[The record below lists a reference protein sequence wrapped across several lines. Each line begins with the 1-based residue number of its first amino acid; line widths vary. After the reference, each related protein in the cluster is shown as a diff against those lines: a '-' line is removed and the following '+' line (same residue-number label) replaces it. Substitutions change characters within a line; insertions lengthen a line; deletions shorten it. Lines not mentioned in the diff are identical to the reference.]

1 MKARC
6 RRVKGWHRSVKRPR
20 TRATGRRRYDGHI
33 TKNDGRVSERYK
45 GRELRDIILTDAKVN
60 ERSKDGKRRG
70 SPSAL
75 KYTFVTPKKRKGAR
89 EFG

>member
-1 MKARC
+1 M
-6 RRVKGWHRSVKRPR
+6 KRPC
-20 TRATGRRRYDGHI
+20 TRATGCRRCDGHV
-33 TKNDGRVSERYK
+33 TKNDRHVSEWYK

-60 ERSKDGKRRG
+60 ECSKDGKRRG

-75 KYTFVTPKKRKGAR
+75 KYTFMMPKKRKGAR